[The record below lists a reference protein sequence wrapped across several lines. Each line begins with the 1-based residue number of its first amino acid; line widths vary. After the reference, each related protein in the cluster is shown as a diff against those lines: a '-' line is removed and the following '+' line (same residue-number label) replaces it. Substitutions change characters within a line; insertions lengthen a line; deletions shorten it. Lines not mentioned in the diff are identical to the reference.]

1 MDIPRNEWK
10 LPPEGGHMDKDHQI
24 YLSTMNSKQVKER
37 LEKNDVI
44 IIPMGSMENHGQS
57 GPVGQDVFIAT
68 RIAEMVAQKTGCTL
82 SPPIYYG
89 SHPGYHL
96 GQFLNFPVPDEVFCG
111 YLRAIIT
118 GLWNSYFRKMI
129 FVSLHGQEYSTPVAI
144 QEWYKKYQVPAMI
157 FYVDVPRVMAET
169 LKDTKNGGPFNN
181 PMQHACEAEQSV
193 YGNLAPD
200 MYHPEIAENT
210 DPKGYLPYGHVDRGG
225 DIYMYPIPGHCQV
238 GNCGLEVVNFP
249 EGTVGHAKEADPKK
263 AVPAVERVA
272 DYLVKLHNDILE
284 KFPVGKLPPTE
295 QMSQRDPAELEAVIK
310 GVRNGGRHI
319 YTLAWPC

>member
-1 MDIPRNEWK
+1 MDIPKNEWK

-37 LEKNDVI
+37 LKKDDVI
-44 IIPMGSMENHGQS
+44 LIPMGSMENHGQS
-57 GPVGQDVFIAT
+57 GPVGQDVFIST
-68 RIAEMVAQKTGCTL
+68 RICEMVAQKTGCTL
-82 SPPIYYG
+82 APPIYYG

-96 GQFLNFPVPDEVFCG
+96 GQFLNFPVPDETFCA
-111 YLRAIIT
+111 YLRAIMT

-129 FVSLHGQEYSTPVAI
+129 FVSLHGQEYSTPVAM

-169 LKDTKNGGPFNN
+169 LKDKKNGGPFNN

-249 EGTVGHAKEADPKK
+249 EGTVGHAKEADPPK
-263 AVPAVERVA
+263 AVPAVCRVA

-295 QMSQRDPAELEAVIK
+295 QMSQRDPKELEAVMK
-310 GVRNGGRHI
+310 GVLNGGRHI

>member
-1 MDIPRNEWK
+1 MDIPKNEWK

-37 LEKNDVI
+37 LEKDDVI
-44 IIPMGSMENHGQS
+44 LIPMGSMENHGQS
-57 GPVGQDVFIAT
+57 GPVGQDVFISA
-68 RIAEMVAQKTGCTL
+68 RICEMVAQKTGCTL
-82 SPPIYYG
+82 APPIYYG

-96 GQFLNFPVPDEVFCG
+96 GQFLNFPVPDESFCA
-111 YLRAIIT
+111 YLRAIMT

-129 FVSLHGQEYSTPVAI
+129 FVSLHGQEYSTPVAM

-169 LKDTKNGGPFNN
+169 LKDVKNGGPFNN

-263 AVPAVERVA
+263 AVPAVNKVA

-284 KFPVGKLPPTE
+284 KFPVGKLPPTRE
-295 QMSQRDPAELEAVIK
+295 MSQRDPAELEAVMK
-310 GVRNGGRHI
+310 GVLKGGRHI